1 MSDKEEKIF
10 DKPEKPKRKLTEKQ
24 LAALAAGREK
34 ARKKKEEKLAKE
46 GQKEQKKQKKV
57 QKQEKK
63 VKVKEQELLD
73 KLREKEKKE
82 KEERVKK
89 HRILDWE
96 ERRLK
101 TLEKCENESQFKLV
115 SKALDTITEED
126 LEDIHKVNA
135 KLKAEHER
143 LLEAEK
149 KLKEEK

>member
-10 DKPEKPKRKLTEKQ
+10 EKPVKPKRKLTEKQ

-34 ARKKKEEKLAKE
+34 ARKKKQEKLEKE
-46 GQKEQKKQKKV
+46 GQKEQKQQRKV

-63 VKVKEQELLD
+63 KKLSEQEVLQSIKEKEKEAKVKRVKEQRLED
-73 KLREKEKKE
+73 WKTR
-82 KEERVKK
+82 RVT
-89 HRILDWE
+89 L
-96 ERRLK
+96 
-101 TLEKCENESQFKLV
+101 LEKCQSETQFKLV

-126 LEDIHKVNA
+126 LEDTHKVNE
-135 KLKAEHER
+135 KLRASQRK